1 MSVSLN
7 CSNSIFNNKHY
18 LQIVGVAQGP
28 HMSYGDITLLLY
40 DSKTLSYEPTQ
51 NWKRFCDGVLVLWKH
66 SREDVDC
73 PFNFMNSINPSK
85 PKRIPFT
92 LFSLTDS
99 VLEIL
104 DLALSFDDTLKSK
117 VLKLFVSPTNSFD
130 YDTRYTIQ

>member
-1 MSVSLN
+1 
-7 CSNSIFNNKHY
+7 
-18 LQIVGVAQGP
+18 
-28 HMSYGDITLLLY
+28 MSYGDITLLLY

-104 DLALSFDDTLKSK
+104 DLALSLDDTLKSK